1 MQHGG
6 GRRPPRG
13 AATPRI
19 PLNIGWRYASLYYG
33 FVLLYVSAR
42 GCGPRRSQHKT
53 EESWRDSLGG
63 LPLPAFS
70 FLTLGAFAPVMGL
83 CSCIRRPN
91 SFTDKD
97 ASIKTTH
104 GIYESS
110 SGLGEDERTPA

>member
-6 GRRPPRG
+6 GRRPHRG

-19 PLNIGWRYASLYYG
+19 PLNIGWLYASLYCG
-33 FVLLYVSAR
+33 FVLLYINAR
-42 GCGPRRSQHKT
+42 EAAAP
-53 EESWRDSLGG
+53 EEASIKQSRRDSLGG

-83 CSCIRRPN
+83 SLSIRKPN
-91 SFTDKD
+91 SFQGKD

-110 SGLGEDERTPA
+110 SGLREDERTPA

>member
-19 PLNIGWRYASLYYG
+19 PLNIGWLYASLYCG
-33 FVLLYVSAR
+33 FVLLYISAR
-42 GCGPRRSQHKT
+42 GAAAP
-53 EESWRDSLGG
+53 EEASIKQSRRDSLGG

-70 FLTLGAFAPVMGL
+70 FLTLGAFAPPVMGL
-83 CSCIRRPN
+83 CSCIRSPN

-97 ASIKTTH
+97 ASIKITH

-110 SGLGEDERTPA
+110 SGLEEGERTPA